1 MAARPLPPTEGG
13 ISEGG
18 TSQPRQQGLVPS
30 SYVEE
35 GSCRAE
41 EEGGEMSPE
50 EVQAR
55 LAQAAQAAD
64 EATARAT
71 AERAEVQRLE
81 EEARARCAALAEAE
95 RAAEEYR

>member
-1 MAARPLPPTEGG
+1 MLVSRDAVPEGVPEGWVMAARPLPPTEGG

-35 GSCRAE
+35 
-41 EEGGEMSPE
+41 EGGEMSPE

-55 LAQAAQAAD
+55 LAQAAHA
-64 EATARAT
+64 
-71 AERAEVQRLE
+71 
-81 EEARARCAALAEAE
+81 CAA
-95 RAAEEYR
+95 